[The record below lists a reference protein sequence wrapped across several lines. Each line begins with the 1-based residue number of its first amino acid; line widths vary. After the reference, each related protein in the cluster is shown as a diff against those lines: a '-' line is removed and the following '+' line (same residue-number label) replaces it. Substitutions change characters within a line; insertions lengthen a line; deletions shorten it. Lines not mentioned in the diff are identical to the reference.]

1 MTHQRLPKDV
11 PLNNSPWLCSFLFR
25 CQDPHTSCGKV
36 GWSTTGNSEI
46 GDLNFVWRGGF
57 SLTLELWILDL
68 FGTISNVLPLSCS
81 LPITRFKVDFE
92 GSPLKKPWRTV
103 GDLWPIYFWH
113 LSPNALVIYECFPP
127 TLPFVGPICGEICG
141 GKRFGAAMMDH
152 GGKLRTMG
160 LIFWVKLASSWTYGK
175 RSWCGKSQVLG
186 S

>member
-1 MTHQRLPKDV
+1 MAL
-11 PLNNSPWLCSFLFR
+11 LFFFR

-36 GWSTTGNSEI
+36 GWSTTGNSGNWRSQLCLMWEI
-46 GDLNFVWRGGF
+46 FTDPWAM
-57 SLTLELWILDL
+57 D
-68 FGTISNVLPLSCS
+68 FGSVRDDFQCVALSCS
-81 LPITRFKVDFE
+81 LPITKFMVDFE

-127 TLPFVGPICGEICG
+127 TLLFVGPICGEICG

-152 GGKLRTMG
+152 GGKLRTMR

-175 RSWCGKSQVLG
+175 PSWCGKSQVLG